1 MKKGNII
8 FSASLDHGDFIRAEV
23 SCETKIQAKMC
34 NAAYTLRKIIM
45 EAKRTPLSE
54 NLNIEDIAKGEIM
67 IPDPLLQFFTHLICG
82 SDKRRG
88 VKESKK
94 CRVEAIC
101 LDIIFATS
109 SGIKKPA
116 KNIILGMVMK
126 SIRGSRRVINIL
138 NRLGHS
144 ISYSTVEELE
154 TELTFG
160 ESNREQIP
168 PTGWNLKPSLSTSV
182 AFDNIDRFVE
192 PLSRKDTLQDTVG
205 IAYQL

>member
-8 FSASLDHGDFIRAEV
+8 FSTSLDHGDFIRAEV
-23 SCETKIQAKMC
+23 SCETKIQAKMR

-82 SDKRRG
+82 SDKRGG

-101 LDIIFATS
+101 LPNLPTE
-109 SGIKKPA
+109 GIPGVDLEVTPWNESQNFK
-116 KNIILGMVMK
+116 IIL
-126 SIRGSRRVINIL
+126 
-138 NRLGHS
+138 
-144 ISYSTVEELE
+144 
-154 TELTFG
+154 
-160 ESNREQIP
+160 
-168 PTGWNLKPSLSTSV
+168 SV
-182 AFDNIDRFVE
+182 AFQKTTNREKIQQRDADVLTKPN
-192 PLSRKDTLQDTVG
+192 
-205 IAYQL
+205 QLILHPIVQNLK